1 MLGLPTAKWELP
13 SCAMGVLLNSQTAFL
28 AKAASTSDDALSSSG
43 GKSYRTWNAHLR
55 MSFPATATTSNF
67 LSISG
72 GSDCV
77 CQPSKVGFQVILAAL
92 TSVTGD
98 CLADIVCIQQRSQHM
113 FSPALL
119 KLGSTEHQ
127 CSLGCQWVFYSQR
140 VLLTDGSEMLG

>member
-1 MLGLPTAKWELP
+1 
-13 SCAMGVLLNSQTAFL
+13 
-28 AKAASTSDDALSSSG
+28 
-43 GKSYRTWNAHLR
+43 
-55 MSFPATATTSNF
+55 MSFPATATASNF

-98 CLADIVCIQQRSQHM
+98 CLADIVCIQQRYQHM

-127 CSLGCQWVFYSQR
+127 CSLGCQ
-140 VLLTDGSEMLG
+140 